1 MVDEIERVYTV
12 PLNRMLKSSRREK
25 AESAIKFLKSFL
37 ARHMKTD
44 GSRVKLSKELNSSV
58 WMKGMQKP
66 PRKIRVKAKRDAKG
80 EVQAT
85 LQEAKEEKR

>member
-12 PLNRMLKSSRREK
+12 SLVSVLRSSRREK
-25 AESAIKFLKSFL
+25 AQSAVKFLKSFL

-44 GSRVKLSKELNSSV
+44 GSRVKLSAELNSSI

-66 PRKIRVKAKRDAKG
+66 PRNIRIKAKRDAKG

-85 LQEAKEEKR
+85 LQEIKEEKR